1 MILAELYL
9 MASLPILLIFGTWCS
24 STHYYSIHWLI
35 IEIMGIALYLLTN
48 FNESFDQSSG
58 HLYVADSLSQ
68 FTGVIIL
75 ISFLVSLLLSIGFT
89 SGPKGQINDFCKI
102 EYPLIMLLAILGIFF
117 IISSNDFLTLYLALE
132 LSSLSLYVLSTFLPQ
147 NLYSTESGL
156 KYFVL
161 GSLASTIYLL
171 GFSLIYGFSGLSNF
185 NDLGLLIG
193 LIDTNEGTSLHY
205 GGLLLIGFGLV
216 TFGLLFKLGAVPF
229 HSWLIDVYDGSP
241 TPITTFFALT
251 PKIAIITI
259 IIRLGWS
266 NTNIADG
273 ILSGGDASWSHIFYI
288 TAILSLIVG
297 TIGAIGQTKIKRL
310 LAYSAVNHI
319 GFILIAFA
327 SGYDSNPSAILA
339 IQAIYFYYIIYLV
352 MTANLFSLVLAIGQN
367 WALPD
372 SISTLTYLYYNN
384 KLLAVSLALTLF
396 SIAGIPPLAG
406 FFSKLNLFLIAIQGK
421 LYPLIIVAIV
431 TSVIA
436 TFYYIRLIRL
446 IFFGGCPPTEPEIT
460 FNNPNRQNS
469 IILAITLIAVVIF
482 FLGLQNLLL
491 LPTYNL
497 AISVVHFA

>member
-9 MASLPILLIFGTWCS
+9 MASLPILLTFGTWCS

-35 IEIMGIALYLLTN
+35 IEIIGIALYLLTN
-48 FNESFDQSSG
+48 FNESFDQGSG

-89 SGPKGQINDFCKI
+89 SGAKGPINDFCKI

-193 LIDTNEGTSLHY
+193 LVDKNEGAHY
-205 GGLLLIGFGLV
+205 GLLIGFALV

-273 ILSGGDASWSHIFYI
+273 ILSGGDAGWSHIFYI

-327 SGYDSNPSAILA
+327 SGYDTNPSAILA

-367 WALPD
+367 CALPD
-372 SISTLTYLYYNN
+372 SISTLSYLYYNN

-421 LYPLIIVAIV
+421 LYPLIVVAIV

-446 IFFGGCPPTEPEIT
+446 IFFGGPACPPTDPEIT

>member
-1 MILAELYL
+1 MGL
-9 MASLPILLIFGTWCS
+9 SLQMLDKKHYVLL
-24 STHYYSIHWLI
+24 
-35 IEIMGIALYLLTN
+35 
-48 FNESFDQSSG
+48 ESFDQGSG

-75 ISFLVSLLLSIGFT
+75 ISFLVSLLLSIGYT
-89 SGPKGQINDFCKI
+89 SGSKGPISDFCKI
-102 EYPLIMLLAILGIFF
+102 EYPLIMFLAILGIF

-193 LIDTNEGTSLHY
+193 LVDPLCSEGTHSS
-205 GGLLLIGFGLV
+205 LLIGFALV

-327 SGYDSNPSAILA
+327 SGYDTNPSAILSN
-339 IQAIYFYYIIYLV
+339 
-352 MTANLFSLVLAIGQN
+352 TS
-367 WALPD
+367 
-372 SISTLTYLYYNN
+372 
-384 KLLAVSLALTLF
+384 
-396 SIAGIPPLAG
+396 
-406 FFSKLNLFLIAIQGK
+406 NLFL
-421 LYPLIIVAIV
+421 LYNISCNDSKPILIGQQHELNQDIDIKSDV
-431 TSVIA
+431 
-436 TFYYIRLIRL
+436 
-446 IFFGGCPPTEPEIT
+446 
-460 FNNPNRQNS
+460 
-469 IILAITLIAVVIF
+469 
-482 FLGLQNLLL
+482 LLW
-491 LPTYNL
+491 N
-497 AISVVHFA
+497 F

>member
-1 MILAELYL
+1 
-9 MASLPILLIFGTWCS
+9 MASLPILLTFGTWCS

-35 IEIMGIALYLLTN
+35 IEIICITLYLLTN
-48 FNESFDQSSG
+48 FNESFDQGSG
-58 HLYVADSLSQ
+58 QLYVADSLSQ
-68 FTGVIIL
+68 FTGAVVL
-75 ISFLVSLLLSIGFT
+75 ASFLISLLLSIGFT
-89 SGPKGQINDFCKI
+89 SGYQHRINDFCKI
-102 EYPLIMLLAILGIFF
+102 EYPLIMLLAVLGIFF

-171 GFSLIYGFSGLSNF
+171 GFALIYGFSGLSNF
-185 NDLGLLIG
+185 NDLGLLVG
-193 LIDTNEGTSLHY
+193 LIDEGNSTI
-205 GGLLLIGFGLV
+205 LIGLALV

-251 PKIAIITI
+251 PKIAIITVI
-259 IIRLGWS
+259 VRLGWS
-266 NTNIADG
+266 NSNITNGVLA
-273 ILSGGDASWSHIFYI
+273 GGDVNWTHIFYI

-327 SGYDSNPSAILA
+327 AGYDTNPSILA

-352 MTANLFSLVLAIGQN
+352 MTANLFALILAIRQN
-367 WALPD
+367 WAIPD
-372 SISTLTYLYYNN
+372 SISILNYLYYNN
-384 KLLAVSLALTLF
+384 RLLAVSLALTLF

-406 FFSKLNLFLIAIQGK
+406 FFSKLNLFLIAVQGK
-421 LYPLIIVAIV
+421 LYPLILVAVI

-446 IFFGGCPPTEPEIT
+446 IFFGGSDQPEIT
-460 FNNPNRQNS
+460 FDNPTRQNS
-469 IILAITLIAVVIF
+469 IILAVTLIAVVIF
-482 FLGLQNLLL
+482 FFGLQNLLL

-497 AISVVHFA
+497 ALSVVHFA